1 MSGPVQPFSAT
12 AIAAAVRAGRLAPTA
27 VIQASLDRIEEI
39 RGLNAFILVDREGA
53 MATAEALEAGLR
65 QGTATAGP
73 LAGVPVAIKDFTP
86 TRGHL
91 TTRGSWS
98 TGDWV
103 PGEDP
108 VLVQRLKAAGAI
120 VVGKTATPEFAYSSY
135 THSPRWGVTRN
146 PHDPERTPGGSSGG
160 SACAVATGCVP
171 LAEGTDMGG
180 SVRIPAALSGVV
192 GLKPSLGRIPMDILP
207 TVFDN
212 ISHFGPL
219 AGCVDD
225 AALFLNVVQG
235 PDDADIQSQ
244 AATTPIETPV
254 AAADPSRLKLAYSPD
269 LGYYAVDPGV
279 AERIEAAV
287 DKLAAAGAE
296 VERIDLPWTR
306 EINDTWMAIWGV
318 SLAAC
323 WGDMAD
329 RHRQRLDPAVR
340 QLMDDARAMTAIEFK
355 RTEILR
361 TRIWRDLAQVFSRH
375 DALLCP
381 TCAVPAPSLAT
392 TDADFDA
399 DLPDGRFAG
408 LDMCCPF
415 NLVPQCPVLSIPVGM
430 TGGLPVG
437 LQIVGPRHAD
447 AAVLRIGKSI
457 EALIPPTGALDRIY
471 PQGAPDNG

>member
-1 MSGPVQPFSAT
+1 MTGPIQPCSA
-12 AIAAAVRAGRLAPTA
+12 AGIAAAVREGRLAPTK
-27 VIQASLDRIEEI
+27 VIRDAIERIDAI
-39 RGLNAFILVDREGA
+39 RGLNAFVLVDTDGA
-53 MATAEALEAGLR
+53 MAAAQALEASLQ
-65 QGTATAGP
+65 QGTASTGP
-73 LAGVPVAIKDFTP
+73 LAGVPIAIKDFTP

-103 PGEDP
+103 PTEDP
-108 VLVQRLKAAGAI
+108 VLVRRLKAAGAI
-120 VVGKTATPEFAYSSY
+120 VVGKTTTPEFAYSSY

-225 AALFLNVVQG
+225 AALFLSVVQG
-235 PDDADIQSQ
+235 SDDADIQSQ
-244 AATTPIETPV
+244 TITSPIETPV
-254 AAADPSRLKLAYSPD
+254 TAADASRLKLAYSPD
-269 LGYYAVDPGV
+269 LGYYALDPGV
-279 AERIEAAV
+279 AEQIEAAV
-287 DKLAAAGAE
+287 EKLAAAGAE
-296 VERIDLPWTR
+296 VERVDLPWTR
-306 EINDTWMAIWGV
+306 EINDIWMAIWGV

-323 WGDMAD
+323 WGDMAAACRD
-329 RHRQRLDPAVR
+329 RPDPAVR
-340 QLMDDARAMTAIEFK
+340 QLMDDARSMTAIELK

-361 TRIWRDLAQVFSRH
+361 TRIWHDLAQIFSRH

-381 TCAVPAPSLAT
+381 TCAVPAPSLTT

-399 DLPDGRFAG
+399 DLPDGRFGG

-415 NLVPQCPVLSIPVGM
+415 NLVPQCPVLSMPVGM
-430 TGGLPVG
+430 TNGLPVG

-447 AAVLRIGKSI
+447 AAVLQIGKAI
-457 EALIPPTGALDRIY
+457 EELIPPTGAIDRSY
-471 PQGAPDNG
+471 PL

>member
-1 MSGPVQPFSAT
+1 MTGPIQPCSA
-12 AIAAAVRAGRLAPTA
+12 AGIAAAVREGRLAPTK
-27 VIQASLDRIEEI
+27 VIRDAIERIDAI
-39 RGLNAFILVDREGA
+39 RGLNAFVLVDTDGA
-53 MATAEALEAGLR
+53 MAAAQALEASLQ
-65 QGTATAGP
+65 QGTAPTGP
-73 LAGVPVAIKDFTP
+73 LAGVPIAIKDFTP

-103 PGEDP
+103 PTEDP
-108 VLVQRLKAAGAI
+108 VLVRRLKAAGAI
-120 VVGKTATPEFAYSSY
+120 VVGKTTTPEFAYSSY

-225 AALFLNVVQG
+225 AALFLSVAQG

-244 AATTPIETPV
+244 TITSPIETPV
-254 AAADPSRLKLAYSPD
+254 TAADASRLKLAYSPD
-269 LGYYAVDPGV
+269 LGYYALDPGV
-279 AERIEAAV
+279 AEQIEAAV
-287 DKLAAAGAE
+287 EKLAAAGAE
-296 VERIDLPWTR
+296 VERVDLPWTR
-306 EINDTWMAIWGV
+306 EINDIWMAIWGV

-323 WGDMAD
+323 WGDMAAACRD
-329 RHRQRLDPAVR
+329 RLDPAVR
-340 QLMDDARAMTAIEFK
+340 QLMDDARSMTAIELK

-361 TRIWRDLAQVFSRH
+361 TRIWHDLAQIFSRH

-381 TCAVPAPSLAT
+381 TCAVPAPGLTT

-399 DLPDGRFAG
+399 DLPDGRFGG

-415 NLVPQCPVLSIPVGM
+415 NLVPQCPVLSMPVGM
-430 TGGLPVG
+430 TNGLPVG

-447 AAVLRIGKSI
+447 AAVLQIGKAI
-457 EALIPPTGALDRIY
+457 EALIPPTGAIDRSY
-471 PQGAPDNG
+471 PL

>member
-1 MSGPVQPFSAT
+1 MPGPLQPFSA
-12 AIAAAVRAGRLAPTA
+12 AGIAAAVRTGRLSPTD
-27 VIQASLDRIEEI
+27 VIAASLERIDEI
-39 RGLNAFILVDREGA
+39 RGLNAFVLVDTEGA
-53 MATAEALEAGLR
+53 MAAAETLEAALR
-65 QGTATAGP
+65 QGTAITGP
-73 LAGVPVAIKDFTP
+73 LAGVPIAIKDFTP

-103 PGEDP
+103 PDADP

-225 AALFLNVVQG
+225 AALFLNVAQG

-244 AATTPIETPV
+244 SVTPPIETPV
-254 AAADPSRLKLAYSPD
+254 TAADMSRLKLAYSPD
-269 LGYYAVDPGV
+269 LGYYAIDPGV

-296 VERIDLPWTR
+296 VERVDLPWTR

-323 WGDMAD
+323 WGDMAAGYRD
-329 RHRQRLDPAVR
+329 RLDPAVR
-340 QLMDDARAMTAIEFK
+340 QLMDDARSMSAIELK

-361 TRIWRDLAQVFSRH
+361 TRIWHDLAQVFSGH

-381 TCAVPAPSLAT
+381 TCAVLAPSLET

-399 DLPDGRFAG
+399 DLPDGRFGG

-415 NLVPQCPVLSIPVGM
+415 NLVPQCPVLSMPIGM
-430 TGGLPVG
+430 TQGLPVG

-447 AAVLRIGKSI
+447 AAVLQIGKAL
-457 EALIPPTGALDRIY
+457 EALIPPTGAIDRTY
-471 PQGAPDNG
+471 PR